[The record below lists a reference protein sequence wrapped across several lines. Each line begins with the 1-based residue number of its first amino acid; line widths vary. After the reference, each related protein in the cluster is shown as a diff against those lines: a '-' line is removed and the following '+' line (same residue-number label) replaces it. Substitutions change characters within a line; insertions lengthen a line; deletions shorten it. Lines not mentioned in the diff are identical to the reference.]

1 MEEALPRSNI
11 HGWAAAVHSGSMTL
25 KQIQTV
31 QSQFSIE
38 KKESKISIRLI
49 KSL

>member
-25 KQIQTV
+25 KKNSNFSFKIFDRKKKGKENFDQI
-31 QSQFSIE
+31 E
-38 KKESKISIRLI
+38 
-49 KSL
+49 

>member
-25 KQIQTV
+25 KKIQAFHFTIFDRKVGKENIDQIN
-31 QSQFSIE
+31 
-38 KKESKISIRLI
+38 
-49 KSL
+49 